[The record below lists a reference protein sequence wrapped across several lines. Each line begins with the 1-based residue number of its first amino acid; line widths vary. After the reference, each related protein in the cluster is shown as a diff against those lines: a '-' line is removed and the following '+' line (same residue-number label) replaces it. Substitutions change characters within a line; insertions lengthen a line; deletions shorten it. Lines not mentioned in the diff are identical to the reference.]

1 VRYGALAAAALK
13 YCNYVINQLKYLD
26 RLRAIAVIGVL
37 VVHTSQFAFANLSDS
52 GSSGL
57 AIGTLLSAGRFG
69 VEVFFLL
76 SGFLLSYL
84 YEAPGK
90 PKSNKQFFL
99 ARFFRIWPLWIIFS
113 GIWSLVYLLAN
124 SEVSEVF
131 EPDWVLTGF
140 ILSSVFLLWLSPEH
154 YGSFIGGA
162 WSIQIEVFSYV
173 IFAAMRNLSVN
184 RILVL
189 ATFVNLLGL
198 ALVFIGDME
207 GFGILDAL
215 RRLSFQT
222 GFNFFV
228 LGWLLAR
235 VFTHHDLLSKSPEAM
250 KSSVLE
256 SFTFVFA
263 NHSVVLSAWILSFLL
278 SPAFH
283 GNTIEA
289 IGFVALALVFAQ
301 LSGRS
306 SLISRLLERT
316 GKLSYF
322 MFFMHFVLLYALDL
336 AIPSESRP
344 SSLALVLAF
353 DSVAIPIIF
362 VACYIP
368 AIFSLKFFEA
378 PLMSFAR
385 KLGSGGKGKGDRLN

>member
-1 VRYGALAAAALK
+1 MS
-13 YCNYVINQLKYLD
+13 NQLNYLD
-26 RLRAIAVIGVL
+26 RLRAVAVIGVL
-37 VVHTSQFAFANLSDS
+37 VVHTSQFASANLMGSDS
-52 GSSGL
+52 ASL
-57 AIGTLLSAGRFG
+57 AIFTLLSSGRFG

-84 YEAPGK
+84 YETPGK
-90 PKSNKQFFL
+90 QKTNKQFFL

-113 GIWSLVYLLAN
+113 VVWSLIFLLEDQDGSKFSN
-124 SEVSEVF
+124 
-131 EPDWVLTGF
+131 PDWVVSGL

-154 YGSFIGGA
+154 YDSFIGGA
-162 WSIQIEVFSYV
+162 WSIQIEVLAYLV
-173 IFAAMRNLSVN
+173 FALMRSMSVG

-189 ATFVNLLGL
+189 AISVNLLGL
-198 ALVFIGDME
+198 ALSFLGSMDGYGV
-207 GFGILDAL
+207 LDAL

-235 VFTHHDLLSKSPEAM
+235 VFTHHTVLATDPAKT

-256 SFTFVFA
+256 SFTFVFSQ
-263 NHSVVLSAWILSFLL
+263 HSVLLGAWIVSFLV
-278 SPAFH
+278 SPAIY

-289 IGFVALALVFAQ
+289 VGFVALAIVFAQ
-301 LSGRS
+301 LSGK
-306 SLISRLLERT
+306 SLWVSRLLERT

-322 MFFMHFVLLYALDL
+322 MFFMHFVWLYILNSV
-336 AIPSESRP
+336 IPVEARP

-353 DSVAIPIIF
+353 DAVAIFLIF
-362 VACYIP
+362 IACYMP
-368 AIFSLKFFEA
+368 AVFSLKFFEA

-385 KLGSGGKGKGDRLN
+385 RIGSGAKGKGGQLN

>member
-1 VRYGALAAAALK
+1 V
-13 YCNYVINQLKYLD
+13 NNQLKYLD

-52 GSSGL
+52 GSTGL

-99 ARFFRIWPLWIIFS
+99 ARFFRIWPLWLIFS
-113 GIWSLVYLLAN
+113 GLWSLVYLLAN
-124 SEVSEVF
+124 NEVSKVF

-154 YGSFIGGA
+154 YDSFIGGA
-162 WSIQIEVFSYV
+162 WSIQIEVIAYL
-173 IFAAMRNLSVN
+173 IFASMRSFSVT
-184 RILVL
+184 RILAL
-189 ATFVNLLGL
+189 ATILNLLGL
-198 ALVFIGDME
+198 ALAFIGDID
-207 GFGILDAL
+207 GFGFLDAL

-235 VFTHHDLLSKSPEAM
+235 VYAHHNLLTKNPGTV

-263 NHSVVLSAWILSFLL
+263 RHSVLLSAWMLSFLL
-278 SPAFH
+278 SPAIY

-289 IGFVALALVFAQ
+289 IGFVTLSLAFAQ
-301 LSGRS
+301 LSGRN
-306 SLISRLLERT
+306 SLISKLLERT

-336 AIPSESRP
+336 AIPLESRP
-344 SSLALVLAF
+344 SSLGLVLGF
-353 DSVAIPIIF
+353 DFVAIVCIF
-362 VACYIP
+362 VACYLP
-368 AIFSLKFFEA
+368 AALSLRFFEA
-378 PLMSFAR
+378 PLMALAR
-385 KLGSGGKGKGDRLN
+385 KLGTGANQNGDPLR